1 MKKKLVIFLHQNF
14 FTKNDWK
21 IYQIEKYKEVA
32 DVYIFEF
39 GKIINSGFEEIFKNR
54 KKNHLIKKVINLNSW
69 KLMLQKLLDQNYKK
83 KLILNTIKPKKKISY
98 EILKELSN
106 LDIPIVDLENHHL
119 PFSENLKKNFTDFL
133 TKIQNLKYIKFLLFS
148 KFYSYLF
155 RKIKFKNY
163 FILINGI
170 KRKNFKNKNIIHG
183 LVREYDLAVN
193 EKVKST
199 KEKFILFLENESLN
213 WPGDAKFFPGISSI
227 ENNFYE
233 KLRNFFNYIEEKFKC
248 KIIISAHPKSAH
260 TTRPDY
266 YGKRLVVKG
275 KTNQLIKNAK
285 FILAQP
291 SMATSY
297 IVYHRKPSILIFSKG
312 NLASNFYMNN
322 IRNIKK
328 FIGINAINFEDSKQI
343 KKIRKLIKLDK
354 KKLVNYENSFL
365 CPKNIRESNFS
376 KINKLFL

>member
-39 GKIINSGFEEIFKNR
+39 EVKLLILDLKKFLKIE

-119 PFSENLKKNFTDFL
+119 PLSENLKKNFTDFL

-155 RKIKFKNY
+155 RKIKFK
-163 FILINGI
+163 
-170 KRKNFKNKNIIHG
+170 
-183 LVREYDLAVN
+183 
-193 EKVKST
+193 
-199 KEKFILFLENESLN
+199 
-213 WPGDAKFFPGISSI
+213 
-227 ENNFYE
+227 
-233 KLRNFFNYIEEKFKC
+233 
-248 KIIISAHPKSAH
+248 
-260 TTRPDY
+260 
-266 YGKRLVVKG
+266 
-275 KTNQLIKNAK
+275 
-285 FILAQP
+285 
-291 SMATSY
+291 
-297 IVYHRKPSILIFSKG
+297 
-312 NLASNFYMNN
+312 
-322 IRNIKK
+322 
-328 FIGINAINFEDSKQI
+328 
-343 KKIRKLIKLDK
+343 
-354 KKLVNYENSFL
+354 
-365 CPKNIRESNFS
+365 
-376 KINKLFL
+376 KLFYSYKWN